1 MSAPLTEVNQ
11 NLAKGK
17 TDIQLVV
24 FTLAGC
30 ELAVKIH
37 EVREIIRAA
46 EITMMPKAPKYV
58 EGIISLRGRIF
69 PVLDLRKRF
78 EMPMVDK
85 TSESRILVVEKKDQ
99 MVGLFVD
106 KVVEVLKVPPIA
118 IERDS
123 RGLLTIEKEF
133 ILGFLS
139 MPERLIALFHL
150 EKIFT
155 FEGLKSIQDLD
166 TVKNEEAKNHGH

>member
-1 MSAPLTEVNQ
+1 MGTTTTEVELNQ
-11 NLAKGK
+11 AKAK
-17 TDIQLVV
+17 NEIQLVV

-30 ELAVKIH
+30 ELAVEIH

-58 EGIISLRGRIF
+58 EGIINLRGRIF

-78 EMPMVDK
+78 GMPLVEG

-123 RGLLTIEKEF
+123 RALLLIEKEF
-133 ILGFLS
+133 VLGFLS

-155 FEGLKSIQDLD
+155 FEGLRSIQELD
-166 TVKNEEAKNHGH
+166 VATAGEVKTHGH